1 MGSCKGQGQTGVSC
15 PPLGLLPS
23 PPNSCLLDEHHPGG
37 SLPLNSSATLFP
49 WLIAGCFP
57 MPPLSPCYAPTQ
69 AADSNCVIVA
79 RPCSS
84 PLSIS
89 LPHSLWLLPLPAISL
104 DPMGLGSVS
113 HSVFPRLKTSQR
125 SSWGRVLVS
134 PTEEAYLECLFGGA
148 GVGRRAYPESFAP
161 WSLNPFPQ

>member
-1 MGSCKGQGQTGVSC
+1 
-15 PPLGLLPS
+15 
-23 PPNSCLLDEHHPGG
+23 
-37 SLPLNSSATLFP
+37 
-49 WLIAGCFP
+49 

-89 LPHSLWLLPLPAISL
+89 LPHSLWPLPLPAISL

-134 PTEEAYLECLFGGA
+134 PTEEAYLECLFGG
-148 GVGRRAYPESFAP
+148 GRGSGQEGIPRILCSLVPESLPTVKFDP
-161 WSLNPFPQ
+161 HYLVLPIHHLTELENEVSNRKW